1 MKLRNLSLFL
11 LLAIVGTMTSFAQQI
26 PVDKEVRIGKLD
38 NGLTYYIRHNNWP
51 ENVANF
57 YIAQRVGSVQ
67 ENEDQRGLAHF
78 LEHMAFNGSEHFK
91 GNNIIEYTRS
101 LGVEFGSNLN
111 AYTGFDETVY
121 NINDVPAKRVS
132 ALDSCLL
139 ILKDWSNGLLLEE
152 EEIDKERGV
161 IHEEW
166 RLRSSAM
173 QRMQE
178 RALPQMYP
186 GSKYGQR
193 MPIGLMEVV
202 DNFKPKALR
211 DYYHKWYRP
220 DNQAIIVV
228 GDIDVDHVEA
238 EIKKLFGGIVV
249 PKNAAQVIDEP
260 VPDNKEAIYVCE
272 KDKEQQM
279 TMIMV
284 FMKHDVTP
292 REEKTK
298 VDYLMQDYV
307 TDMIENMF
315 DKRMEELS
323 LNPDCPFVQAGA
335 GDGQYFI
342 SKTKDAFTAI
352 VVPKDGKDLEAL
364 ASVIKELKRAKE
376 FGFTATE
383 YERARADYLS
393 MLEKRYTGRNKINN
407 DKFGRAYAANFT
419 DGEPILSV
427 EDEYE
432 IMNNMIV
439 PNIPVDIINMVAA
452 ELISEND
459 ENLVVACFEQEKD
472 GKTYLQPAQLKT
484 TFEKARAEKVEPYVD
499 NVKNEPLVDETKLP
513 APGTI
518 TAEKENK
525 TLGYKELTLSNGA
538 KVILKKT
545 DFKDDEVMMEA
556 EAIGGTSLYGEA
568 DYSNLKLLSGAIEM
582 SGLGNFTHSELEKA
596 LAGKVAGVGAEFDV
610 NSTSLSG
617 KCVPKD
623 LETMMQLTYLYF
635 TNINKDEQGYN
646 QLTNILKVALQNKS
660 LSPESAFSDS
670 LIVTMYNNNPR
681 MKTLEVS
688 DLDKANYDRMLEIG
702 RELLKNPGA
711 FTYIFTGNFDETL
724 LREYICKYIGSL
736 KGNEVLK
743 SYDVTNMATGNIKNS
758 FKRKME
764 TPKAIAIFTWWSEAP
779 YNLENS
785 VLASAAGQVLEMYYL
800 KTIRE
805 EASAAYTCGASG
817 KTERV
822 LDRQFVSML
831 ASCPM
836 NPEKAETALKLMDQ
850 GIAEASQKVDPEI
863 VSKVKEYM
871 LKQANEDAK
880 KNGHWTNILSQYV
893 KYGIDFQTDYKKTVE
908 ALTAEKISAFIKN
921 VILKDNNHMEVIM
934 MPEETK
940 TETTK

>member
-26 PVDKEVRIGKLD
+26 PVDKNVRIGKLD

-178 RALPQMYP
+178 RALPHMYP

-364 ASVIKELKRAKE
+364 ATVIKELKRAKE

-383 YERARADYLS
+383 YERARANYLS
-393 MLEKRYTGRNKINN
+393 QLEKKYTGRNKINN
-407 DKFGRAYAANFT
+407 DVFGREYSANFT
-419 DGEPILSV
+419 QGEPILSV
-427 EDEYE
+427 EDEYQ
-432 IMNNMIV
+432 IMTTAIA
-439 PNIPVDIINMVAA
+439 PNIPVDIINMVAN
-452 ELISEND
+452 ELIREDN

-472 GKTYLQPAQLKT
+472 GKTYLQPAQLKE
-484 TFEKARAEKVEPYVD
+484 TFEKARAEKVEAYVD
-499 NVKNEPLVDETKLP
+499 NVKNEPLVDEATLP
-513 APGTI
+513 AAGKI
-518 TAEKENK
+518 VSEKENK
-525 TLGYKELTLSNGA
+525 TLGYKELKLSNGA
-538 KVILKKT
+538 TVILKKT
-545 DFKDDEVMMEA
+545 DFKDDEIIMEA
-556 EAIGGTSLYGEA
+556 ETPGGTCKYGME
-568 DYSNLKLLSGAIEM
+568 DLSNCKLLGGAIEL
-582 SGLGNFTHSELEKA
+582 SGLGNFTHNELEKA
-596 LAGKVAGVGAEFDV
+596 LAGKVAGVGADFKQ
-610 NSTSLSG
+610 TKTTLSG
-617 KCVPKD
+617 QCLPKD
-623 LETMMQLTYLYF
+623 LETMMQLTHLYF
-635 TNINKDEQGYN
+635 TNISKDEQGYT
-646 QLTNILKVALQNKS
+646 QLTNLLKVVLQNKN
-660 LSPESAFSDS
+660 LSPESAFADS
-670 LIVTMYNNNPR
+670 IGVTMWNHNPR
-681 MKTLEVS
+681 VKSMEIS
-688 DLDKANYDRMLEIG
+688 DVEKADYDRMLTMG
-702 RELLKNPGA
+702 RELLNNPGA
-711 FTYIFTGNFDETL
+711 FRFIFTGNFDETV
-724 LREYICKYIGSL
+724 LREYLCKYIACL
-736 KGNEVLK
+736 KGGEARKATNDAEFAKGEV
-743 SYDVTNMATGNIKNS
+743 KNN

-764 TPKAIAIFTWWSEAP
+764 TPKANAVYIWWSEAP

-785 VLASAAGQVLEMYYL
+785 VLAEATGKVLSMYYL

-805 EASAAYTCGASG
+805 EASAAYTCGAEG
-817 KTERV
+817 EADRI
-822 LDRQFVSML
+822 LDRQYVMVT
-831 ASCPM
+831 AYCPM
-836 NPEKAETALKLMDQ
+836 NPEKAETALSLLDKGMADAAQ
-850 GIAEASQKVDPEI
+850 SIDAEM
-863 VSKVKEYM
+863 VSKVKEHL
-871 LKQANEDAK
+871 LKEADEDAK
-880 KNGHWTNILSQYV
+880 KNGHWASVINKYI
-893 KYGIDFQTDYKKTVE
+893 KYGIDLQTDYKKTVE
-908 ALTAEKISAFIKN
+908 ALTPEKISAFIKN
-921 VILKDNNHMEVIM
+921 VVLKDKNHMEITM
-934 MPEETK
+934 MPEEQK
-940 TETTK
+940 